1 MDSHCNDA
9 IRYGFNACRCVGQIR
24 IVKTR
29 SLEKSLARFVLEAVV
44 KIPVI
49 VLIGLGMND
58 YGVCY
63 IGRLDERRIICQ
75 RLRRRTICRIGVI
88 RESLG
93 LEQMYVCIDDWRR
106 SART

>member
-9 IRYGFNACRCVGQIR
+9 IRYGFDTCRCIGQIR
-24 IVKTR
+24 IVKAR
-29 SLEKSLARFVLEAVV
+29 PLEKSLARFVLEAVV

-49 VLIGLGMND
+49 VLIRFGMND

-75 RLRRRTICRIGVI
+75 RLRRWTIRRVRVI
-88 RESLG
+88 RESLW

-106 SART
+106 SVWT